1 MSLSPRLLHYFR
13 GDPWP
18 VPAFHY
24 MTAVKE
30 DAFSFQAPS
39 EEAVPVGLLSAR
51 AYVAILR
58 GMEIPNFLEDRL
70 HAFQ

>member
-1 MSLSPRLLHYFR
+1 
-13 GDPWP
+13 
-18 VPAFHY
+18 
-24 MTAVKE
+24 MTAVKQ
-30 DAFSFQAPS
+30 DAFSSQAPS
-39 EEAVPVGLLSAR
+39 EEAVPVGRLSAR